1 MGGGGDIFKG
11 VADVLTGGLAG
22 NLGGW
27 ADGPDGPKGLPPGG
41 PQPPKMYTP
50 EELKATR
57 AGIGNYKAPA
67 FLGLSSAMTPLQ
79 QRTAIATKG
88 TSGDSS
94 AVDPEV
100 LKYYR
105 NIALKTLMDD
115 KGRFA
120 PETDITDIERQFLK
134 QAGLKP
140 GNTTQSFL
148 SALERALS

>member
-1 MGGGGDIFKG
+1 MGGGGDIFKS
-11 VADVLTGGLAG
+11 VADALTGGLAG
-22 NLGGW
+22 SLGGW
-27 ADGPDGPKGLPPGG
+27 ADGPDGPKGLPSDG
-41 PQPPKMYTP
+41 PQGPKTYTP

-94 AVDPEV
+94 AIDPEV
-100 LKYYR
+100 LRYYR

-115 KGRFA
+115 QGVFA
-120 PETDITDIERQFLK
+120 PVTDITDIEKQYLK
-134 QAGLKP
+134 QAGLNP

-148 SALERALS
+148 SALERAMS